1 MGRKSIQ
8 GGVNALGSN
17 RIQFDFEFD
26 GVRYRPTLKRSPTEA
41 NLKRARKQLEEIKQR
56 IAAGTF
62 VFAEEFPDYRFIK
75 NLAAPQKRRTC
86 GQVFDEFLLACD
98 SRVAKKDLAFV
109 TAQGYRKLL
118 AQIWR
123 AEIGPKIF
131 DEIRYSELAKIA
143 NSYQWSK
150 KTYNNAISVIRCAFD
165 YGYKDHPEKHNP
177 ASGLNCL
184 RITKKDRPPVA
195 PFTIQEAESLISRLH
210 ADWGEAIGNYDE
222 FRFFTGLRPSE
233 QIALLVTDYDA
244 RRGVLSVTKARV
256 LRRDKDRTKTQEDR
270 YVELCPR
277 ALEVLRR
284 HLALRDAYVAAG
296 KIRHEHLFFLED
308 GRPISDPEITRW
320 RWSESIKA
328 IGIRPRGPYHA
339 RHSSVTWQLML
350 GKNLLWVAKQHGHS
364 VEVMLRMYAAWL
376 EGATESD
383 IHAIK
388 QAMERRPAARATI
401 PDQCAAIAAVNAG
414 PNRTKLIVIRPLES
428 PEFCSTLAVGNGEGS
443 KPLNRDEIKW
453 RRGWQ
458 PHCCRNHLFL
468 WRLFR
473 SSFVATPIGTPTFFP
488 CKPVWVLRAEPL
500 RRCA

>member
-1 MGRKSIQ
+1 VGRKSIS
-8 GGVNALGSN
+8 GGVSSLGTD

-41 NLKRARKQLEEIKQR
+41 NLKRARKQLLGIRQR
-56 IAAGTF
+56 IAAGAF
-62 VFAEEFPDYRFIK
+62 VFAEEFPGYRFIK
-75 NLAAPQKRRTC
+75 NVESPQKRRTC
-86 GQVFDEFLLACD
+86 DQVFDEFLLACD

-109 TAQGYRKLL
+109 TARGYAKLL

-123 AEIGPKIF
+123 PEIGPRIF

-143 NSYQWSK
+143 NAYQWSK
-150 KTYNNAISVIRCAFD
+150 KTYNNAISVVRCAFD
-165 YGYKDHPEKHNP
+165 YGYRDHPEKHNP

-184 RITKKDRPPVA
+184 RMTKKDRPPVA
-195 PFTIQEAESLISRLH
+195 PFTIQEAETLIARLH

-244 RRGVLSVTKARV
+244 RRAVLSVTKARV

-270 YVELCPR
+270 DVELCPR
-277 ALEVLRR
+277 ALAVLRR
-284 HLALRDAYVAAG
+284 HLVLRDEYVATG

-328 IGIRPRGPYHA
+328 LNIRRRGPYHA

-376 EGATESD
+376 EGATDSD
-383 IHAIK
+383 IQAIK
-388 QAMERRPAARATI
+388 NAMERRPAASI
-401 PDQCAAIAAVNAG
+401 AITDSRPAISAQNSGKNHVIQ
-414 PNRTKLIVIRPLES
+414 IVIRPPKS
-428 PEFCSTLAVGNGEGS
+428 PEFGSSLAIGKSGTTLSTGNDWE
-443 KPLNRDEIKW
+443 KKW
-453 RRGWQ
+453 RRGWDSN
-458 PHCCRNHLFL
+458 P
-468 WRLFR
+468 
-473 SSFVATPIGTPTFFP
+473 
-488 CKPVWVLRAEPL
+488 RAGITRPSDFESAPL
-500 RRCA
+500 

>member
-1 MGRKSIQ
+1 VGRKSIH
-8 GGVNALGSN
+8 GGVIALGRD

-41 NLKRARKQLEEIKQR
+41 NLRRARKQLQEIKQR
-56 IAAGTF
+56 IAAGAF
-62 VFAEEFPDYRFIK
+62 VFPEEFPDYRFIK
-75 NLAAPQKRRTC
+75 NVESPQKRRTC
-86 GQVFDEFLLACD
+86 NQVFDEFLLACD

-109 TAQGYRKLL
+109 TARGYAKLL

-123 AEIGPKIF
+123 PEIGPRIF

-143 NSYQWSK
+143 NGYKWSK
-150 KTYNNAISVIRCAFD
+150 KTYNNAISVVRCAFD
-165 YGYKDHPEKHNP
+165 YGYRDHPEKHNP

-184 RITKKDRPPVA
+184 RMTKKDRPPVA
-195 PFTIQEAESLISRLH
+195 PFTIQEAELLISRLH

-244 RRGVLSVTKARV
+244 RRAVLSVTKARV

-270 YVELCPR
+270 DVELCPR

-284 HLALRDAYVAAG
+284 HLALRDEYVAAG
-296 KIRHEHLFFLED
+296 KIRHEQLFFLED

-320 RWSESIKA
+320 RWSESIK
-328 IGIRPRGPYHA
+328 GLNIRRRGPYHA

-388 QAMERRPAARATI
+388 NAMEKRPSARSPFLDSRTAISSLNAARNHIT
-401 PDQCAAIAAVNAG
+401 Q
-414 PNRTKLIVIRPLES
+414 IVIRPLKS
-428 PEFCSTLAVGNGEGS
+428 PEFGSSLAVGKSGTTLSTGNDWE
-443 KPLNRDEIKW
+443 KKW
-453 RRGWQ
+453 RRGWDSN
-458 PHCCRNHLFL
+458 P
-468 WRLFR
+468 
-473 SSFVATPIGTPTFFP
+473 
-488 CKPVWVLRAEPL
+488 RAGITRPSDFESAPL
-500 RRCA
+500 